1 MLNVSYGNKMKLVIF
16 DVDGTLTETVQA
28 DEECFV
34 QALREVFGFTDVDT
48 DWASYPYCTD
58 SGILETLC
66 QQRLGRSPSG
76 VEASSFQ
83 SHFLSLLILAAAAH
97 PFSPIAGA
105 KDIILSL
112 ISSPTFVVS
121 IASGAWE
128 CSARFKLA
136 NANLHFACIPAA
148 FSDCA
153 HSREAIMQASVAR
166 AAEFYSRPAFD
177 DVVYVGDGLWDARAS
192 RNLGVSFVG
201 ISRDRVKVERLYA
214 EGAVRVFLNYLDKDA
229 VLNVLTSA

>member
-1 MLNVSYGNKMKLVIF
+1 MKLVMF
-16 DVDGTLTETVQA
+16 DVDGTLTETVEA

-34 QALREVFGFTDVDT
+34 QALLGVFGFTDLDT
-48 DWASYPYCTD
+48 DC
-58 SGILETLC
+58 
-66 QQRLGRSPSG
+66 
-76 VEASSFQ
+76 
-83 SHFLSLLILAAAAH
+83 
-97 PFSPIAGA
+97 
-105 KDIILSL
+105 
-112 ISSPTFVVS
+112 
-121 IASGAWE
+121 AWE

-136 NANLHFACIPAA
+136 NGDLHFPCIPAA

-153 HSREAIMQASVAR
+153 HSREAIMQASATR

-192 RNLGVSFVG
+192 HNLGFSFVG
-201 ISRDRVKVERLYA
+201 ISRDPAKVERLYA